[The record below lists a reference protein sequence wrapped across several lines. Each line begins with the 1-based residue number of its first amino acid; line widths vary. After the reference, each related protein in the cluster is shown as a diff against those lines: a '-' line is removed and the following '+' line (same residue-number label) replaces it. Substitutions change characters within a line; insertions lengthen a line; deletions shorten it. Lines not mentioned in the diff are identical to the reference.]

1 MSLPRFYYSPIT
13 RGQVEM
19 TGPEA
24 HHMLHVMRM
33 KEGDWV
39 ELFDGE
45 GVLGRAVIR
54 QVGSRKALLEV
65 EEVAIRQQR
74 AVGRIIIA
82 ASVAKGERFDWLI
95 GKCTELGVDRICP
108 VVFER
113 TVKLAKG
120 GNIVQRYMNLAIA
133 AAKQCERVFLP
144 QIDEPLGL
152 PQSLAKLKEEY
163 PGTEIFFGGLSEKSK
178 PILEEKI
185 DGQKDFIAFIGPEG
199 GLTAEEEALL
209 RQTGGREV
217 RLSDTILRI
226 ETAAVSFAAILAAGR
241 LTK

>member
-1 MSLPRFYYSPIT
+1 
-13 RGQVEM
+13 M

-54 QVGSRKALLEV
+54 QAGSRKALLEV
-65 EEVAIRQQR
+65 EEATTQRQR
-74 AVGRIIIA
+74 VEGRIIIA

-144 QIDEPLGL
+144 RIDEPLGL

-163 PGTEIFFGGLSEKSK
+163 PGAEILFGGLSANTR
-178 PILEEKI
+178 PILDEKLH
-185 DGQKDFIAFIGPEG
+185 GQRDRIAFIGPEG
-199 GLTAEEEALL
+199 GLTDEEEEIL
-209 RQTGGREV
+209 REAGGREV
-217 RLSDTILRI
+217 QLTDTILRI
-226 ETAAVSFAAILAAGR
+226 ETAAVGFAAILASGR
-241 LTK
+241 LSK

>member
-1 MSLPRFYYSPIT
+1 
-13 RGQVEM
+13 M

-39 ELFDGE
+39 ELFDGQ

-54 QVGSRKALLEV
+54 QAGSRKALLEV
-65 EEVAIRQQR
+65 EEATTHRQR
-74 AVGRIIIA
+74 VESRIIIA

-152 PQSLAKLKEEY
+152 GQCLAKVKEEY
-163 PGTEIFFGGLSEKSK
+163 PGGEILFGGWSEKSR
-178 PILEEKI
+178 PILGEKI

-209 RQTGGREV
+209 REVGGREV
-217 RLSDTILRI
+217 QLTDTILRI
-226 ETAAVSFAAILAAGR
+226 ETAAVSFAAILASGR
-241 LTK
+241 LPK